1 MSDLNIEGMTIAPGV
16 VETIISLAARD
27 VEGVASIGP
36 ATTSGL
42 MDLIGGGR
50 PSTQGIEGTTDENDE
65 LHVSIRM
72 DVKSGNVLPDLAANV
87 RRAVVDAIATQVGV
101 KVAAVDIYI
110 DGIQF
115 EY

>member
-50 PSTQGIEGTTDENDE
+50 PSTQGIEVTTDENDE

-72 DVKSGNVLPDLAANV
+72 YVKSGNVLPDLAANV
-87 RRAVVDAIATQVGV
+87 RRAVVDAVATQVGV

>member
-50 PSTQGIEGTTDENDE
+50 PSTQRIEVTTDENDE

-87 RRAVVDAIATQVGV
+87 RRAVVDAVATQVGV

>member
-50 PSTQGIEGTTDENDE
+50 PSTQGIEVTTDENDE

-110 DGIQF
+110 DGIQL

>member
-36 ATTSGL
+36 ATTSGI

-50 PSTQGIEGTTDENDE
+50 PSTHGIEVTTDENDE

-87 RRAVVDAIATQVGV
+87 RRAVVDAVATQVGV

>member
-50 PSTQGIEGTTDENDE
+50 PSTQGIEVTTDENDE

-87 RRAVVDAIATQVGV
+87 RRAVVDAVATQVGV

>member
-50 PSTQGIEGTTDENDE
+50 PSTQGIEVTTDEHG
-65 LHVSIRM
+65 LKIRARL
-72 DVKSGNVLPDLAANV
+72 GGTEIGRQP
-87 RRAVVDAIATQVGV
+87 
-101 KVAAVDIYI
+101 
-110 DGIQF
+110 
-115 EY
+115 

>member
-36 ATTSGL
+36 ATTSGI

-50 PSTQGIEGTTDENDE
+50 PSTQGIEVTTDENDE

-87 RRAVVDAIATQVGV
+87 RRAVVDAVATQVGV
-101 KVAAVDIYI
+101 KVASVDIYI

>member
-27 VEGVASIGP
+27 VEGVASVGP

-50 PSTQGIEGTTDENDE
+50 PSTQGIEVTTDENDE

-87 RRAVVDAIATQVGV
+87 RRAVVDAVATQVGV

>member
-36 ATTSGL
+36 ATTSGI

-50 PSTQGIEGTTDENDE
+50 PSTQGIEVTTHENDE

-87 RRAVVDAIATQVGV
+87 RRAVVDAVATQVGV

>member
-50 PSTQGIEGTTDENDE
+50 PSTQGIEVTTDENDE

-87 RRAVVDAIATQVGV
+87 RRAVVDAVATQVGV
-101 KVAAVDIYI
+101 TVAAVDIYI

>member
-50 PSTQGIEGTTDENDE
+50 PSTQGIEVTTDENDE
-65 LHVSIRM
+65 LLRPRS
-72 DVKSGNVLPDLAANV
+72 L
-87 RRAVVDAIATQVGV
+87 RAVRACHRASDRCERLRGWLFSMSRNHCTL
-101 KVAAVDIYI
+101 
-110 DGIQF
+110 
-115 EY
+115 

>member
-50 PSTQGIEGTTDENDE
+50 PSTQGIEVTADENDE

-87 RRAVVDAIATQVGV
+87 RRAVVDAVATQVGV
-101 KVAAVDIYI
+101 KVASVDIYI

>member
-1 MSDLNIEGMTIAPGV
+1 MSGLNIEGMTIAPGV

-27 VEGVASIGP
+27 VDGVAGIGP
-36 ATTSGL
+36 ATTSGI
-42 MDLIGGGR
+42 MDIFGGGR
-50 PSTQGIEGTTDENDE
+50 PSTQGIEVTADDDNA

-72 DVKSGNVLPDLAANV
+72 DVKSGHVLPDLAANV
-87 RRAVVDAIATQVGV
+87 RQAVVDAVATQVGV
-101 KVAAVDIYI
+101 KVADVDIYI

>member
-36 ATTSGL
+36 ATTSGI

-50 PSTQGIEGTTDENDE
+50 PSTQGIEVTTDENDE

-87 RRAVVDAIATQVGV
+87 RRAVVDAVATQVGV

>member
-36 ATTSGL
+36 ATTSGI

-50 PSTQGIEGTTDENDE
+50 PSTQGIEVTTDENDE

-72 DVKSGNVLPDLAANV
+72 EVKSGNVLPDLAANV
-87 RRAVVDAIATQVGV
+87 RQAVVDAVSTQVGV
-101 KVAAVDIYI
+101 KVAEVDIYI

>member
-50 PSTQGIEGTTDENDE
+50 PSTQGIEVT
-65 LHVSIRM
+65 
-72 DVKSGNVLPDLAANV
+72 PDPYGRQERERSSRPGRQCETS
-87 RRAVVDAIATQVGV
+87 RR
-101 KVAAVDIYI
+101 
-110 DGIQF
+110 
-115 EY
+115 

>member
-36 ATTSGL
+36 ATTSGI

-50 PSTQGIEGTTDENDE
+50 PSTQGIEVTTDENDE
-65 LHVSIRM
+65 LHVSILM

-87 RRAVVDAIATQVGV
+87 RRAVVDAVATQVGV

>member
-27 VEGVASIGP
+27 VEGVARIGP

-42 MDLIGGGR
+42 MRLSGGGR
-50 PSTQGIEGTTDENDE
+50 PSTQGIEVTTDENDE

>member
-42 MDLIGGGR
+42 MDLIRGGR
-50 PSTQGIEGTTDENDE
+50 PSTQGIEVTTDENDE

-87 RRAVVDAIATQVGV
+87 RRAVVDAVATQVGV

>member
-16 VETIISLAARD
+16 VDTIISLAARD

-50 PSTQGIEGTTDENDE
+50 PSTQGIEVTTDENDE

-87 RRAVVDAIATQVGV
+87 RRAVVDAVATQVGV

>member
-36 ATTSGL
+36 ATTSGI

-50 PSTQGIEGTTDENDE
+50 PSTQGIEVTTDENDE

>member
-50 PSTQGIEGTTDENDE
+50 PSTQGVEVTTDENDE

-72 DVKSGNVLPDLAANV
+72 DVKSGNVRPDLAANV

>member
-1 MSDLNIEGMTIAPGV
+1 MSDLNIEGMTLAPGV

-50 PSTQGIEGTTDENDE
+50 PSTQGIAVTTDENDE

-87 RRAVVDAIATQVGV
+87 RRAVVDAVATQVGV
-101 KVAAVDIYI
+101 KVASVDIYI